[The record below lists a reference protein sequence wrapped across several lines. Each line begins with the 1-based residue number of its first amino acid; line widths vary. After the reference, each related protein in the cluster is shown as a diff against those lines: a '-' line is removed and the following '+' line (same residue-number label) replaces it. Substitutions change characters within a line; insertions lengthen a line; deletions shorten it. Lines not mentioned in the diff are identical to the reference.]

1 MGRCMGHCGGLLAMR
16 VWLGRINFMSGNY
29 YDDEGYLGDHY
40 VGPSK
45 YDYVLKECKRCGRKV
60 EMSSDHGT
68 CDSCA
73 SEMERGWEY

>member
-1 MGRCMGHCGGLLAMR
+1 
-16 VWLGRINFMSGNY
+16 MSGNY
-29 YDDEGYLGDHY
+29 HEDDYWAGDEY

-45 YDYVLKECKRCGRKV
+45 YDREVKTCRRCGCEV

-73 SEMERGWEY
+73 NEMERGWEY

>member
-1 MGRCMGHCGGLLAMR
+1 
-16 VWLGRINFMSGNY
+16 MSGNY
-29 YDDEGYLGDHY
+29 YEDDYWAGDEY

-45 YDYVLKECKRCGRKV
+45 YDYIIKTCNRCGHKV

-73 SEMERGWEY
+73 NEIERGCEY

>member
-1 MGRCMGHCGGLLAMR
+1 MIL
-16 VWLGRINFMSGNY
+16 MSGNY
-29 YDDEGYLGDHY
+29 YDDQYEGDEY

-45 YDYVLKECKRCGRKV
+45 YNYVVKQCKRCDRQI
-60 EMSSDHGT
+60 EMSSDHGV

>member
-1 MGRCMGHCGGLLAMR
+1 MGHCGGLLVLRA
-16 VWLGRINFMSGNY
+16 WLGRINFMSGNY
-29 YDDEGYLGDHY
+29 HEDDYWAGDDY

-45 YDYVLKECKRCGRKV
+45 YGREVKTCRRCDREV

>member
-1 MGRCMGHCGGLLAMR
+1 
-16 VWLGRINFMSGNY
+16 MSGNW
-29 YDDEGYLGDHY
+29 YDDGDQYRGDKY

-45 YDYVLKECKRCGRKV
+45 YDYVVKECKRCGRKV